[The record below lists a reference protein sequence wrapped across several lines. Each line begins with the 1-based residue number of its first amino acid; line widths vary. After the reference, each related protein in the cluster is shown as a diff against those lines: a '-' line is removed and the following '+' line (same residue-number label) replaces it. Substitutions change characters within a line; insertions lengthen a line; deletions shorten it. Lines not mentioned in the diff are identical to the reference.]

1 MDLAHSLDFYSV
13 GNHQRTIIHIDI
25 DCFYAQVE
33 MIKNPALRH
42 CPLGVQ
48 QKNIIVT
55 SNYIAREYGIQK
67 CMLVNEGLQLCP
79 QLVLVRGEDLYDY
92 RQISAKITALLH
104 RYSPQVEKLGL
115 DENFVDVTNLVA
127 ERLEDITEQQSVD
140 GCVYGHLNE
149 KCECGCKKR
158 LCVGSHIAGEMR
170 HEIHNVLGITS
181 CAGIS
186 CNKLLAKLVCAT
198 HKPNQQT
205 TVFPCS
211 SLALVSGLQDVRG
224 IPGVGHRMHET
235 LKFHG
240 ILSVTDLQNCN
251 LTSLQKA
258 LGNDMAIR
266 IKKLSYGIDDSP
278 VKQTGKPQS
287 IGLEDGFRKI
297 CLESEVK
304 DKLATL
310 LERLLRILSQDG
322 RIPGS
327 VRVTVRKY
335 DSIQKHS
342 HRESRQCNIAAT
354 SFIMNGVPDN
364 RNEIISPK
372 SSEKLMALII
382 QLFHKM
388 VDISKPFHLTLLGLA
403 FTKFRECKTG
413 KSSIASFL
421 TNDISVQSVLSFKS
435 LSSETEKMEY
445 SCMNS
450 TPHISMERSGS
461 ESEPEPESKKTR
473 TALLIP
479 RSKKRFS
486 NEDDAMPAKRMSE
499 GPAGDSADCALWMVS
514 GSKSPNEQILD
525 THTIHVEHSSNS
537 GVTGKIF
544 LDSQTNSSIISNT
557 VHDMTDEKDF
567 RWPHNVDADVFHAL
581 PHELKKELIEAWR
594 MGKGE
599 VSSASQSK
607 QVTLHSKPK
616 QKSILQYFIPK

>member
-1 MDLAHSLDFYSV
+1 
-13 GNHQRTIIHIDI
+13 
-25 DCFYAQVE
+25 
-33 MIKNPALRH
+33 MIKNPALRN
-42 CPLGVQ
+42 CPLGIQ

-55 SNYIAREYGIQK
+55 SNYVAREYGIEK

-92 RQISAKITALLH
+92 RQISAKITTLLH

-115 DENFVDVTNLVA
+115 DENFVDVTDLVA
-127 ERLEDITEQQSVD
+127 ERLGDSTDQQIID
-140 GCVYGHLNE
+140 GCIYGDLNE
-149 KCECGCKKR
+149 KCECGCKNR

-170 HEIHNVLGITS
+170 SEIHNILGITS

-205 TVFPCS
+205 TVFPCN
-211 SLALVSGLQDVRG
+211 SLALVSSLQNVSG
-224 IPGVGHRMHET
+224 IPGIGRRMHEI
-235 LKFHG
+235 LQFHG

-266 IKKLSYGIDDSP
+266 IKKLSYGIDDSL

-304 DKLATL
+304 DKLAGL
-310 LERLLRILSQDG
+310 LERLLRLLSQDG

-327 VRVTVRKY
+327 IRVTTRKY
-335 DSIQKHS
+335 DSIQKRS

-354 SFIMNGVPDN
+354 SFIMNGGPHY
-364 RNEIISPK
+364 RNKIALK
-372 SSEKLMALII
+372 SNEKFLALIM

-421 TNDISVQSVLSFKS
+421 TNDISVQSVLSFKI
-435 LSSETEKMEY
+435 LSSETEEMEY
-445 SCMNS
+445 SCMN
-450 TPHISMERSGS
+450 SMERSGS
-461 ESEPEPESKKTR
+461 ESEPEPESKKAR
-473 TALLIP
+473 TELLIP
-479 RSKKRFS
+479 RSKTRFS
-486 NEDDAMPAKRMSE
+486 NEEDAT
-499 GPAGDSADCALWMVS
+499 GDSADCALWMVS
-514 GSKSPNEQILD
+514 KSKAPNEQTLD
-525 THTIHVEHSSNS
+525 TDRISVEHSSNS
-537 GVTGKIF
+537 GVTGKIS
-544 LDSQTNSSIISNT
+544 LESQTSSSRSTNS
-557 VHDMTDEKDF
+557 VHGMTNENEF
-567 RWPHNVDADVFHAL
+567 QCPHNVDADVFHAL

-594 MGKGE
+594 IGKNE
-599 VSSASQSK
+599 VSSTSQGK
-607 QVTLHSKPK
+607 QDTFHSKPK
-616 QKSILQYFIPK
+616 QKSILQYLIPK